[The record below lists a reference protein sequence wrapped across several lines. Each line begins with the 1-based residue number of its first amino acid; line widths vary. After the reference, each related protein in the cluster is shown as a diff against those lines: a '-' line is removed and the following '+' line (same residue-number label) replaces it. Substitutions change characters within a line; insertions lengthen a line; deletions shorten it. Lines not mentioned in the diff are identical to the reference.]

1 MSHFETLFVALI
13 LGSVLAVLKGLR
25 VRARGIPFKP
35 GIPPRTKLRFAAFFT
50 VLFAFFL
57 PFFWWRTTVGY
68 VFGILAGIA
77 TVVIW
82 TGATG
87 HVLDGV
93 LPVESYII
101 IIPGFVFTLL
111 LIGSSVLAWREGWPR
126 AVGNCR
132 SVGAETESGRR
143 SRVSSFS
150 GCSEIGLK

>member
-1 MSHFETLFVALI
+1 MCHGVYIRKRPLGRVGGKSEAPSWKQQTALA
-13 LGSVLAVLKGLR
+13 SYLAVLAGFITRLL
-25 VRARGIPFKP
+25 VPDYISAPLPAGIPF
-35 GIPPRTKLRFAAFFT
+35 IAASFT

-68 VFGILAGIA
+68 VFGILAGVA

-101 IIPGFVFTLL
+101 IIPGFVFALL
-111 LIGSSVLAWREGWPR
+111 LVGSSVLAWREG
-126 AVGNCR
+126 
-132 SVGAETESGRR
+132 
-143 SRVSSFS
+143 
-150 GCSEIGLK
+150 